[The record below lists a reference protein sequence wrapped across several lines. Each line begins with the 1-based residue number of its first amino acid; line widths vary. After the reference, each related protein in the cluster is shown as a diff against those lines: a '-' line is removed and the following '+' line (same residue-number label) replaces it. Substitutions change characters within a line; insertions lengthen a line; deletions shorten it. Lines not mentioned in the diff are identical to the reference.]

1 MVAEYGT
8 RDIVLN
14 INNLYKSYIKG
25 KLVNDNISLALG
37 MGEIFGLLG
46 PNGAGKT
53 TLVSQIIGL
62 AKPDSGSIT
71 IDGLLFSSANA
82 GADQWTDRRTGYRI
96 GGQGT
101 RR

>member
-37 MGEIFGLLG
+37 MGEIFE
-46 PNGAGKT
+46 
-53 TLVSQIIGL
+53 
-62 AKPDSGSIT
+62 
-71 IDGLLFSSANA
+71 
-82 GADQWTDRRTGYRI
+82 RRR
-96 GGQGT
+96 
-101 RR
+101 